1 MANECFRIVLV
12 GTEYE
17 LNLGSVAR
25 VMKNFGFRE
34 LYLVSPQCDPK
45 GFDAIKYSK
54 HARDVLE
61 GAKVVK
67 TLSQATKGCKLAV
80 GTTGVLYRHWDKT
93 IRSPILLQD
102 LKKKLTSNKEGRV
115 ALVFGSEGL
124 GLCEEHVSQC
134 DFLVTVP
141 TSNEYPILNLSH
153 AVAICLYELSTIRPR
168 TFVPSGGEEKE
179 ALIDGFSLLV
189 DRYKNVMRNPRKVKI
204 AFRRMVG
211 KSMLTDKECASILGV
226 VRRAGSE
233 LSARGPVGGRKNRI
247 SQKPKSSSGGK
258 SP

>member
-1 MANECFRIVLV
+1 MANERFRIVLV

-25 VMKNFGFRE
+25 AMKNFGFTE
-34 LYLVSPQCDPK
+34 LYLLSPKCEPL

-67 TLSQATKGCKLAV
+67 TLSQATRGCKFSV
-80 GTTGVLYRHWDKT
+80 GTTGVLYRHWAET

-102 LKKKLTSNKEGRV
+102 LKKKLSTLKEGKV

-124 GLCEEHVSQC
+124 GLSEEHISQC
-134 DFLVTVP
+134 DFLITIP

-153 AVAICLYELSTIRPR
+153 SVAICLYELSTIRPR
-168 TFVPSGGEEKE
+168 TFTPSGDREKE
-179 ALIDGFSLLV
+179 HLIAGFSLIV
-189 DRYKNVMRNPRKVKI
+189 DRYKGVMRNPRKVKI

-226 VRRAGSE
+226 VRRAQSE
-233 LSARGPVGGRKNRI
+233 LSSVRKKETRNRV
-247 SQKPKSSSGGK
+247 QKAKK
-258 SP
+258 QV